1 VSDFLQLHLLTCY
14 APSNLN
20 RDDLGRPKTAKMGGA
35 DRLRISSQSLKR
47 AWRTSEL
54 FKEAMPGYVGTRTKR
69 LGVKVFDKLVE
80 SGVKEKDAET
90 WSRAIA
96 GVFGALKNIDK
107 NNVKVGLEIE
117 QLVHVSTEE
126 ERSVMALAD
135 VLFKEKREPTADE
148 LQLLRKDAMAVDIAL
163 FGRML
168 ASSPSYNVEAAAQV
182 SHALTVN
189 RVVVE
194 DDYFT
199 AVDDLNKHEKDAG
212 SAHIGE
218 TGFGSG
224 VFYTYVCV
232 NRTLLV
238 KTLGGDKELA
248 NRAIRA
254 LTEAASHIAPTGK
267 QNSYASRARALY
279 VMAERGTQ
287 QPRQLSAAFLK
298 PVDDED
304 MASAAIER
312 LESLRD
318 NMDKVYG
325 RCADSRYVIN
335 VVEPGEGKDINTFA
349 QLLEFVADWSEEHKA
364 K

>member
-1 VSDFLQLHLLTCY
+1 MSDFLQLHLLTCY

-20 RDDLGRPKTAKMGGA
+20 RDDLGRPKTAKMGGV

-47 AWRTSEL
+47 AWRTSDL
-54 FKEAMPGYVGTRTKR
+54 FGEAMKGHVGTRTKR
-69 LGVKVFDKLVE
+69 LGVEVFEKLIE
-80 SGVKEKDAET
+80 SGTKEKDAEK
-90 WSRAIA
+90 WSKAIA
-96 GVFGALKNIDK
+96 DVFGKLKKGDEK
-107 NNVKVGLEIE
+107 DVKAGLEIE
-117 QLVHVSTEE
+117 QLVHVSPEE
-126 ERSVMALAD
+126 KESVMALAG
-135 VLFKEKREPTADE
+135 VLSKEEREPTADE
-148 LQLLRKDAMAVDIAL
+148 LKLLRKDAMAVDIAL

-199 AVDDLNKHEKDAG
+199 AVDDLNKHEEDAG

-224 VFYTYVCV
+224 VFYTYICV

-238 KTLGGDKELA
+238 ENLGGDEELA

-254 LTEAASHIAPTGK
+254 LTEAASHIAPSGK

-279 VMAERGTQ
+279 VMAEKGSQ

-304 MASAAIER
+304 MAAAAIKR

-325 RCADSRYVIN
+325 KCADSRCDIN
-335 VVEPGEGKDINTFA
+335 VVKPGETTFDD
-349 QLLEFVADWSEEHKA
+349 LLEFVAN
-364 K
+364 

>member
-1 VSDFLQLHLLTCY
+1 MSDFLQLHLLTSY

-20 RDDLGRPKTAKMGGA
+20 RDDLGRPKSAKMGGV

-47 AWRTSEL
+47 AWRTSDL
-54 FKEAMPGYVGTRTKR
+54 FQEAMKGHVGTRTKR
-69 LGVKVFDKLVE
+69 LGVEVFDKLIE
-80 SGVKEKDAET
+80 SGTKEKDAEK
-90 WSRAIA
+90 WSKAIA
-96 GVFGALKNIDK
+96 DVFGKLKKSDEND
-107 NNVKVGLEIE
+107 VKAGLEIE
-117 QLVHVSTEE
+117 QLVHVSLEE
-126 ERSVMALAD
+126 KEGVMALAD
-135 VLFKEKREPTADE
+135 VLSKEEREPTADE
-148 LQLLRKDAMAVDIAL
+148 LKLLRKDAMAVDIAL

-199 AVDDLNKHEKDAG
+199 AVDDLNKHEEDAG

-224 VFYTYVCV
+224 VFYSYICI

-238 KTLGGDKELA
+238 ENLGGDEDLV

-279 VMAERGTQ
+279 VMAEKGSQ

-304 MASAAIER
+304 MAAAAIKR
-312 LESLRD
+312 LETLRD

-325 RCADSRYVIN
+325 KCADSRCDIN
-335 VVEPGEGKDINTFA
+335 VVEPGETTFDE
-349 QLLEFVADWSEEHKA
+349 LLEFVAN
-364 K
+364 

>member
-1 VSDFLQLHLLTCY
+1 MSDFLQLHLLTCY

-20 RDDLGRPKTAKMGGA
+20 RDDLGRPKTAKMGGV

-47 AWRTSEL
+47 AWRTSDL
-54 FKEAMPGYVGTRTKR
+54 FKEAMEGHVGTRTKR

-80 SGVKEKDAET
+80 SGIKEKDAEK
-90 WSRAIA
+90 WSRLIA
-96 GVFGALKNIDK
+96 DVFGALKKIEK
-107 NNVKVGLEIE
+107 NKIKVGLEIE
-117 QLVHVSTEE
+117 QLVHVSPEE
-126 ERSVMALAD
+126 ERNVMALAD
-135 VLFKEKREPTADE
+135 LLSKEKREPIADE
-148 LQLLRKDAMAVDIAL
+148 LKLLRKDAMAVDIAL

-199 AVDDLNKHEKDAG
+199 AVDDLNKHEEDAG

-224 VFYTYVCV
+224 VFYTYICV

-238 KTLGGDKELA
+238 ENLNDDEELA
-248 NRAIRA
+248 NRSIQA
-254 LTEAASHIAPTGK
+254 LAEAASHIAPSGK

-279 VMAERGTQ
+279 VMAEKGTQ

-304 MASAAIER
+304 MAAAAFKR
-312 LESLRD
+312 LECLCN

-325 RCADSRYVIN
+325 KCADTRYVIN
-335 VVEPGEGKDINTFA
+335 VVEPGSDKSLNTFA
-349 QLLEFVADWSEEHKA
+349 ELLEFVADWTQKHEAE
-364 K
+364 

>member
-1 VSDFLQLHLLTCY
+1 
-14 APSNLN
+14 
-20 RDDLGRPKTAKMGGA
+20 
-35 DRLRISSQSLKR
+35 
-47 AWRTSEL
+47 
-54 FKEAMPGYVGTRTKR
+54 
-69 LGVKVFDKLVE
+69 VFDKLVE
-80 SGVKEKDAET
+80 SGTKQKDAEK
-90 WSRAIA
+90 WSKPIA
-96 GVFGALKNIDK
+96 DVFGKLKKGDEND
-107 NNVKVGLEIE
+107 VKAGLEIE
-117 QLVHVSTEE
+117 QLVHVSPEE
-126 ERSVMALAD
+126 KRSVMALAD
-135 VLFKEKREPTADE
+135 VLSKEKREPTADE
-148 LQLLRKDAMAVDIAL
+148 LKLLRKDAMAVDIAL

-199 AVDDLNKHEKDAG
+199 AVDDLNKHEEDAG

-238 KTLGGDKELA
+238 ENLGDVEELA

-254 LTEAASHIAPTGK
+254 LTEAASHIAPSGK

-279 VMAERGTQ
+279 VMAEKGPQ

-304 MASAAIER
+304 MAAAAIER
-312 LESLRD
+312 LECLRK

-325 RCADSRYVIN
+325 KCADASYVIN
-335 VVEPGEGKDINTFA
+335 VVEPGEDKDRKTFA
-349 QLLEFVADWSEEHKA
+349 RLLEFVADWPQEHEA
-364 K
+364 E